1 MNQHSTL
8 AICLMLIMAEGAL
21 ALPLPPRPLM
31 ARPPN
36 KLALPGKPTPLRGL
50 PPNAALMQPQ
60 GAISAN
66 IRSTIVKP
74 CLSQLGLSRP
84 PNAASATAFNRPDC
98 ANADHT
104 ALSRLGGAN
113 SSRPFEAPTVG
124 AATRSWLDDK
134 PPETKPTLSG
144 LASKTAQPT
153 DPKQP

>member
-8 AICLMLIMAEGAL
+8 AMCLMLTMAEGAL
-21 ALPLPPRPLM
+21 ALPPRPL
-31 ARPPN
+31 APRPLN
-36 KLALPGKPTPLRGL
+36 KLAQPGKPTPPRGL

-60 GAISAN
+60 GAVSPIP
-66 IRSTIVKP
+66 RSMIVKP
-74 CLSQLGLSRP
+74 CVSQFGLSRP